1 MRFYSSREK
10 EFTKP
15 LSSPMKRNAGFTLI
29 ELMVGVAIIGIL
41 AAVVYASLGEARKK
55 ARDTQRVS
63 DLQQVQLA
71 LRLYKDVHGFYPGFE
86 RDDVNNNIVLIPGLY
101 DNGVEL
107 SSLTELNTFFGG
119 SVPKDPQGGEY
130 YYNPMYDCNG
140 YNKNILVAI
149 SMETKLIAPPDDPDT
164 ADDDD
169 IRGNWNTDCNNPSV
183 QIGGK
188 PADENTYVVIL
199 K

>member
-1 MRFYSSREK
+1 MRFFVSK
-10 EFTKP
+10 KQ
-15 LSSPMKRNAGFTLI
+15 GFTMI
-29 ELMVGVAIIGIL
+29 EVVVAIAIIGIL
-41 AAVVYASLGEARKK
+41 ATIVYASLGESRKK
-55 ARDTQRVS
+55 ARDVQRVS

-86 RDDVNNNIVLIPGLY
+86 RDDDNNIVLIPDRY
-101 DNGVEL
+101 ENGVAL
-107 SSLTELNTFFGG
+107 SSLTELSSFFGG
-119 SVPKDPQGGEY
+119 SVPQDPQGGEY

-149 SMETKLIAPPDDPDT
+149 SMETKLTAPPDDPDT
-164 ADDDD
+164 EDDDD

-183 QIGGK
+183 QIGGQL
-188 PADENTYVVIL
+188 ADENTYVVLL